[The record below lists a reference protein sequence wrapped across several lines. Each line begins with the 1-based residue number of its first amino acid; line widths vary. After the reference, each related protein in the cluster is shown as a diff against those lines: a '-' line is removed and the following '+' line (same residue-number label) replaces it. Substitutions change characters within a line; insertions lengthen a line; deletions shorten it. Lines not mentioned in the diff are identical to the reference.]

1 MSYGAEW
8 LRPPDRPFSFAACL
22 CGRARSGKTVGEF
35 VERPP
40 MTNRIALALGAMIVL
55 AIGYDMLRNDM
66 AGSLFIARKFTD
78 LIDWL
83 AFWR

>member
-1 MSYGAEW
+1 
-8 LRPPDRPFSFAACL
+8 
-22 CGRARSGKTVGEF
+22 
-35 VERPP
+35 